1 MIQSVKCF
9 PQMHKDIYGDAQSPV
24 KILEWYHATWNN
36 TGNRNRAKKKKS
48 ESLKC
53 VCIMHVYMHE

>member
-36 TGNRNRAKKKKS
+36 TGNRNRAKKKK
-48 ESLKC
+48 
-53 VCIMHVYMHE
+53 